1 MAAEMSVFMN
11 PVSLVQSAMIDYF
24 AGDVRRI
31 NHFLKVYGFA
41 KAIGELEGLEAQSQ
55 FVLEIAALTH
65 DIGIRNSE
73 RKFNSSS
80 GEHQQVEGPPEAK
93 KLLESIGISPNTIER
108 VCWLIA
114 HHHTYQGILDTDYQI
129 LVEADFLINIGE
141 DGLSLPAIAQ
151 IEEQIF
157 RTRTGL
163 RFLHRLYLPSGGS
176 ELTGY

>member
-1 MAAEMSVFMN
+1 MN

-24 AGDVRRI
+24 TGDVRRI

-41 KAIGELEGLEAQSQ
+41 KAIGELEGLESHSQ
-55 FVLEIAALTH
+55 FILEIAALTH

-73 RKFNSSS
+73 RKYNSSS

-93 KLLESIGISPNTIER
+93 KLLESLGILPGDIER

-114 HHHTYQGILDTDYQI
+114 HHHTYQGILNADYQI
-129 LVEADFLINIGE
+129 LVEADFLVNIEE
-141 DGLSLPAIAQ
+141 DGLSLPSIMQ

-157 RTRTGL
+157 KTHTGL
-163 RFLHRLYLPSGGS
+163 QFLRRLYLPAGDNN
-176 ELTGY
+176 